1 MPIINNIGYL
11 KQDLRDKGWH
21 MTAFLFNYKGTEYD
35 ILFED
40 IDNLSKK
47 NKYASVKL
55 TFIDIAHPN
64 RTYAVEA
71 NQYKAIFQPREF
83 RDFFGI
89 GYSDNLGNIFN
100 QFFER
105 LLIFIPA
112 TVPLNLNERQNNE
125 IDRCL
130 AQNGNRNPNA
140 IYCYD
145 ARRLGKREDTQLHR
159 SVFITN
165 LTKRRKPDLYE
176 YFENEHMVTFFY
188 SPNPEDELSTTDIIN
203 KFTIRESEKK

>member
-35 ILFED
+35 VLFED

-55 TFIDIAHPN
+55 TFIDIANPC
-64 RTYAVEA
+64 RTYAVEV
-71 NQYKAIFQPREF
+71 NQYKIIFQPREF

-89 GYSDNLGNIFN
+89 EYSANLGNIFN

-105 LLIFIPA
+105 FLTFVPA

-130 AQNGNRNPNA
+130 AQNGNRDPNA
-140 IYCYD
+140 IYCHGT
-145 ARRLGKREDTQLHR
+145 RRLGKREGRQMHR
-159 SVFITN
+159 SVFISN
-165 LTKRRKPDLYE
+165 LTKRRKLDLYE
-176 YFENEHMVTFFY
+176 YFENESTVTFLY
-188 SPNPEDELSTTDIIN
+188 SSNPEDELSTPEIIN
-203 KFTIRESEKK
+203 KFTIRESERN